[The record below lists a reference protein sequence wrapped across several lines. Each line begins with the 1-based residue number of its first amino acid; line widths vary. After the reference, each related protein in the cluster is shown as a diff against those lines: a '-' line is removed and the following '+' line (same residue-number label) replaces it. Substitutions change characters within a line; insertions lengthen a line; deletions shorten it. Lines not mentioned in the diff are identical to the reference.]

1 MKRWEKGLGLL
12 TSFMLMFLMTAG
24 TVRAAVYD
32 STWAMGE
39 AAVLTDDPAQM
50 SYLYP
55 GDSVANTQLFLG
67 DEPLEPGILDDGMT
81 PGWTNRS
88 GKVYQIT
95 VQSDAIQIPAV
106 DPETGEPI
114 LDENGE
120 QVFEDSTE
128 ANVSYRLFFPIRM
141 QTGTRLRSGLP
152 R

>member
-1 MKRWEKGLGLL
+1 
-12 TSFMLMFLMTAG
+12 
-24 TVRAAVYD
+24 
-32 STWAMGE
+32 MGE

-128 ANVSYRLFFPIRM
+128 ADLGGQLLVHDLIPA
-141 QTGTRLRSGLP
+141 
-152 R
+152 